1 MVASHSSS
9 RSIAKLVFGFFA
21 LVLLMVVLMG
31 WNPYVNLA
39 VIWVSAIVVLFA
51 IAYYDEKKDKEKK

>member
-1 MVASHSSS
+1 
-9 RSIAKLVFGFFA
+9 
-21 LVLLMVVLMG
+21 MVVLMG